1 MLKNCDSARR
11 NQPSDQKANFSR
23 DPDFRTGN
31 GKLDRK
37 MVLCEKVIFLI
48 TRLISSCTVTD
59 FLNLSGLTRNAKLVR
74 ESMRS
79 TTIDQNQFQP
89 HFLEFVGYDIL
100 HLHSRKVSPRN
111 EETY

>member
-1 MLKNCDSARR
+1 MTKNLTGDKR
-11 NQPSDQKANFSR
+11 DQYSV
-23 DPDFRTGN
+23 TGN
-31 GKLDRK
+31 ARVGIKFHLN
-37 MVLCEKVIFLI
+37 
-48 TRLISSCTVTD
+48 T

-74 ESMRS
+74 ELMRS